1 MAALTVVLLAAAG
14 CGRPSPCTSAASC
27 PEGTVCELD
36 GQCRA
41 LTVDPELRLARS
53 ESLAPSDWG
62 VTRNDQP
69 GNADG
74 DLDSLALGGSPDAA
88 VYLAFGPLPPEQEVI
103 HAVLTL
109 HPHPSFAGPRGS
121 VRVAVQPIGR
131 FRGERLT
138 ARSAPSPFGP
148 PVALRPVP
156 TGTERPLRFDVTGA
170 VERARRAFDGRLYLA
185 LRLVRAPRGA
195 PVRFA
200 SPRHPDPDRRPRLSL
215 LLR

>member
-1 MAALTVVLLAAAG
+1 MAALVALLPAAG
-14 CGRPSPCTSAASC
+14 CAGSSTCTSGAGC
-27 PEGTVCELD
+27 REGTVCELD

-53 ESLAPSDWG
+53 EALAPSDWG
-62 VTRNDQP
+62 VTRNDRP
-69 GNADG
+69 ANADG

-88 VYLAFGPLPPEQEVI
+88 VYLAFGPLPPEDVVI
-103 HAVLTL
+103 QAVLTL
-109 HPHPSFAGPRGS
+109 HPHESFAGPRGPL
-121 VRVAVQPIGR
+121 RVAVQPIGH
-131 FRGERLT
+131 FRGETLT
-138 ARSAPSPFGP
+138 ARSAPSAFGP

-156 TGTERPLRFDVTGA
+156 SGTERPLRFDVTTA
-170 VERARRAFDGRLYLA
+170 VERARRAHAGRLYLA

-200 SPRHPDPDRRPRLSL
+200 SPRHPDPERRPRLSL